1 MSEISRIFRGLSAF
15 PITPSDENGRVD
27 VEGLSRLLMRLAD
40 AKVDSVGLLGSTG
53 SYVYLNRTE
62 RRRAI
67 EAAREAVGGR
77 VPVMVGVGALRT
89 DEAMALARDAEE
101 AGATS
106 VLLAPVSYLPL
117 TEDEVF
123 EHFAKVAGATGLPL
137 AIYNNPTT
145 THFSFSPALFA
156 RLATVKNI
164 AAMKTTGSPAPDI
177 INDVKAFRAALPA
190 GFAIGFSGD
199 WFGGAAL
206 LAGGDTWYSVVGGL
220 LPKATLA
227 LARAAQSG
235 AAAEVAKME
244 ARFEPLFSL
253 FRELSSFRVMYTA
266 AEILGLGDF
275 RPPAPILQLDRRHR
289 ARIAAAL
296 EALAD

>member
-1 MSEISRIFRGLSAF
+1 LSEISRIFRGLSAF
-15 PITPSDENGRVD
+15 PITPSDTNGRVD
-27 VEGLSRLLMRLAD
+27 VEGLSRLLMQLAD
-40 AKVDSVGLLGSTG
+40 ARVDSVGLLGSTG
-53 SYVYLNRTE
+53 SYVYLDRTE

-77 VPVMVGVGALRT
+77 VPLMVGVGALRT

-101 AGATS
+101 AGAS
-106 VLLAPVSYLPL
+106 SLLLAPVSYLPL
-117 TEDEVF
+117 TEDEVV
-123 EHFAKVAGATGLPL
+123 EHFTKVAGATGLPL

-145 THFSFSPALFA
+145 THFSFSTALFA

-164 AAMKTTGSPAPDI
+164 VAMKTAGSPAPDI
-177 INDVKAFRAALPA
+177 AHDVKALRAALPA

-199 WFGGAAL
+199 WFGGGAL

-220 LPKATLA
+220 LPKPTLA

-253 FRELSSFRVMYTA
+253 FRELSSFRVMYA
-266 AEILGLGDF
+266 AAGILGLGDF
-275 RPPAPILQLDRRHR
+275 RPPAPILPLDGPHR

-296 EALAD
+296 ETLAG

>member
-15 PITPSDENGRVD
+15 PITPSDANGRVD
-27 VEGLSRLLMRLAD
+27 VEGLSRLLTRLAD

-89 DEAMALARDAEE
+89 DEATALARDAEE

-106 VLLAPVSYLPL
+106 LLLAPVSYLPL
-117 TEDEVF
+117 TEDEVV
-123 EHFAKVAGATGLPL
+123 EHFTKVAGATGLPL

-145 THFSFSPALFA
+145 THFSFSTALFA
-156 RLATVKNI
+156 RLAAVKNI
-164 AAMKTTGSPAPDI
+164 VAMKTSGSPAPGI
-177 INDVKAFRAALPA
+177 TNDVKAFRAALPA

-199 WFGGAAL
+199 WFGGGAL

-220 LPKATLA
+220 LPKPTLA

-235 AAAEVAKME
+235 AAAEVAAIE
-244 ARFEPLFSL
+244 ARFQPLFSL
-253 FRELSSFRVMYTA
+253 FKELSSYRVMYAA

-275 RPPAPILQLDRRHR
+275 KPPTPILPLDGRHR

-296 EALAD
+296 ETLAD